1 MGHTIK
7 AFTEEEAQRAKIY
20 LATQVATM
28 MGRKL
33 EEGDWSSAY
42 CDAKQIPQAGWS
54 NLHIDVSHE
63 GLGLEMKLLRVSS
76 QLNGRPIKSVC
87 GTSLMHPSA
96 TRSIRIDDINADP
109 NEVMRDVF
117 RQYADLIETRTNK
130 VRDDAPGCTP
140 DMRIGWLLWEDQ
152 LSEFLYFEE
161 RMLPP
166 DADQFYAE
174 WNDTGVRGAR
184 KSSRS
189 LWIYERATNKKRY
202 SVTTSAGIKIQPYF
216 DVPAP
221 NDPNLY
227 YFRVQGEPVPGDPS
241 TTWIWTAASTA
252 AALKEKLGTLDK
264 QKVTSAVIDAL
275 SSTSEATDIEPESNE
290 LANPIPIA
298 TDVYSRLVAQWP
310 ARSDEHR
317 AQLILKTL

>member
-1 MGHTIK
+1 MGQTVK
-7 AFTEEEAQRAKIY
+7 AFTEEEAQRAKLF

-33 EEGDWSSAY
+33 EEGDWSLAY

-87 GTSLMHPSA
+87 GTSLMHPAA
-96 TRSIRIDDINADP
+96 TRSIRIDDVKANP
-109 NEVMRDVF
+109 NTVMEDVF
-117 RQYADLIETRTNK
+117 RQYAELIETRTRK
-130 VRDDAPGCTP
+130 VRQDAPNRTP
-140 DMRIGWLLWEDQ
+140 DMRIGWLLWEDN
-152 LSEFLYFEE
+152 LAEFLYFEE
-161 RMLPP
+161 RMLAPE
-166 DADQFYAE
+166 ASQYYAE

-189 LWIYERATNKKRY
+189 LWIYEKATNKKRY

-221 NDPNLY
+221 SDPNLF

-241 TTWIWTAASTA
+241 TTWLWTAASTA
-252 AALKEKLGTLDK
+252 AALKAKLGSLDK
-264 QKVTSAVIDAL
+264 EKVTNAILAAL
-275 SSTSEATDIEPESNE
+275 AIAAEETDVEPSPME
-290 LANPIPIA
+290 LAQPIPVA
-298 TDVYSRLVAQWP
+298 TEAYLRWVSQWS

-317 AQLILKTL
+317 AQLLLKSL

>member
-1 MGHTIK
+1 MGQTVK
-7 AFTEEEAQRAKIY
+7 AFTEEEAQRTKLY

-33 EEGDWSSAY
+33 EEGDWSLAY

-54 NLHIDVSHE
+54 NLHIDVSHA

-87 GTSLMHPSA
+87 GTSLMHPAA
-96 TRSIRIDDINADP
+96 TRSIRIDDIKADP
-109 NEVMRDVF
+109 NVVMKDVF
-117 RQYADLIETRTNK
+117 RQYAELIETRTKK
-130 VRDDAPGCTP
+130 VKEDAPECMP

-152 LSEFLYFEE
+152 LAEFLYFEE
-161 RMLPP
+161 KMLAP
-166 DADQFYAE
+166 DADNFYAE
-174 WNDTGVRGAR
+174 WNDTGARGAR

-189 LWIYERATNKKRY
+189 LWIYERDTNKKRY

-221 NDPNLY
+221 SDPNLF
-227 YFRVQGEPVPGDPS
+227 YFRVQGEPVPGEPG
-241 TTWIWTAASTA
+241 TTWLWAAASTA
-252 AALKEKLGTLDK
+252 AALQAKLGTLDK
-264 QKVTSAVIDAL
+264 VTVTGAVIAAL
-275 SSTSEATDIEPESNE
+275 ASASEASDVEPMSTE
-290 LANPIPIA
+290 LAQPIPIA
-298 TDVYSRLVAQWP
+298 TEVYLQWVAQWT

-317 AQLILKTL
+317 AQLLLKAL